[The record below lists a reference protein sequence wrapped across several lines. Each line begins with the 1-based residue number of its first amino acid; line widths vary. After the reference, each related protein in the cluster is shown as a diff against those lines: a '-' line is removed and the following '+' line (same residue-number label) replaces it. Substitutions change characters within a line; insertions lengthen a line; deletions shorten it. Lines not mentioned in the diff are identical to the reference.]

1 MGQGTC
7 SLKFD
12 AQEFLKNIFKN
23 SKKYVNRNPHT
34 LFDHKILKHGVKKK
48 NTMKFFKNIP

>member
-34 LFDHKILKHGVKKK
+34 LFDHKILKHGVKK
-48 NTMKFFKNIP
+48 NTMKFFKNIS